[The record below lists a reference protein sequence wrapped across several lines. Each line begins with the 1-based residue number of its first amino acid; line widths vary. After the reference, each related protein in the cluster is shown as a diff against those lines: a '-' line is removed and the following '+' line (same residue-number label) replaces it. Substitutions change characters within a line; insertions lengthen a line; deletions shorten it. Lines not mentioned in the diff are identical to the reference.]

1 MNENIRKV
9 FGIFGLVP
17 NEIFGING
25 LGDNRRYKLNSDL
38 QFLFLNSN
46 GEWRVST
53 DGIGVLLRNTNI
65 ILKLPKPS
73 EFEIAILKRCLEKGY
88 ECIARDS
95 DGELRVYDGFEI
107 KLSRDGVWIQDDYRI
122 LPFTMDDISLIANDN
137 DFLFIKEKSKHNI
150 KMLLRDCGVEV

>member
-1 MNENIRKV
+1 MNENVKKV
-9 FGIFGLVP
+9 FEMFGLVP

-65 ILKLPKPS
+65 ILKLPKLS
-73 EFEIAILKRCLEKGY
+73 EFEIAVLKRCLEKGY
-88 ECIARDS
+88 VCIARDEGG
-95 DGELRVYDGFEI
+95 DLYVYDDNEVT
-107 KLSRDGVWIQDDYRI
+107 LSPDGIWKQGNFQITQVFFDVATNIFDD
-122 LPFTMDDISLIANDN
+122 DDFS
-137 DFLFIKEKSKHNI
+137 FIKEKSKYDI
-150 KMLLRDCGVEV
+150 AQLLKDCGVEV